1 MTVTLGTT
9 DLSARLTVPDRREC
23 IVLALVNNMPDGA
36 LQTTEQQFA
45 ELLGAA
51 GAAWDVRLRLF
62 SFPELIRS
70 EGGKAYVAKNYERI
84 DDLWSGEFDGLI
96 ITGAEP
102 RTTRLSAEVYW
113 SSLTRLID
121 WANDSGTPTVFSCLA
136 AHAAVLHLD
145 GIERV
150 PLSDKVSGVF
160 RCAKVRDH
168 SLLARVPGSWR
179 IPHSRHNTLD
189 PERLA
194 AAGYEILS
202 LSENAGVDAFALERR
217 APFVFYQ
224 GHPEYDPGA
233 LFREYRRDVGRFLSG
248 TAERYPEMPRS
259 YFDDDAARAFI
270 AFRTRAL
277 RNRSRKLLE
286 DFPSGGSRERPPHL
300 WREVGVRLY
309 ANWLARVAAQRR
321 SIDTETLAAEAGSVR
336 VS

>member
-1 MTVTLGTT
+1 MTITLGNF
-9 DLSARLTVPDRREC
+9 LSSRAAGPDRREC

-45 ELLGAA
+45 ELLRAA
-51 GAAWDVRLRLF
+51 GSAWDIRLRVF

-70 EGGKAYVAKNYERI
+70 DGGKAYVSDHYEPI
-84 DDLWSGEFDGLI
+84 EQLWAGEFDGLI

-102 RTTRLSAEVYW
+102 RTERLHEEVYW
-113 SSLTRLID
+113 SSLIRLIE

-145 GIERV
+145 GIERQRL
-150 PLSDKVSGVF
+150 PEKVSGVF
-160 RCAKVRDH
+160 RCAKMRDH
-168 SLLARVPGSWR
+168 PLLRGLPGSWR

-189 PERLA
+189 PEQLA
-194 AAGYEILS
+194 TAGYEILS
-202 LSENAGVDAFALERR
+202 LSETAGVDAFALERQ

-233 LFREYRRDVGRFLSG
+233 LFREYRRDVGRFLNG
-248 TAERYPEMPRS
+248 TAERYPEMPRG
-259 YFDDDAARAFI
+259 YFDDDAARAFT

-277 RNRSRKLLE
+277 RHRSRNLLE

-300 WREVGVRLY
+300 WREVAVRLY
-309 ANWLARVAAQRR
+309 TNWLARVAAQRTN
-321 SIDTETLAAEAGSVR
+321 IETATVPSADAISAP